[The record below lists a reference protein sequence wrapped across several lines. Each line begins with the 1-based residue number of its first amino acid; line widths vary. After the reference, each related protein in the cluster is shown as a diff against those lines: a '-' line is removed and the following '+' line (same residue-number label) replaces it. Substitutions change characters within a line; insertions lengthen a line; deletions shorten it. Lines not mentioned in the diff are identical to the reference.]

1 MQKPTKAF
9 ADMVLELADKL
20 EAVLNEMYPDGQLI
34 PVFVSP
40 ESLRASARDL
50 TRNAEDTQRSAEPS
64 LAPSRFAPLYPVT
77 LYQAGCTSCGAV
89 SPAEIDEHLVCVE
102 HEDHDFSDAPIDV
115 SEVGS

>member
-9 ADMVLELADKL
+9 ADMVFELADKL

-50 TRNAEDTQRSAEPS
+50 TRNAE
-64 LAPSRFAPLYPVT
+64 
-77 LYQAGCTSCGAV
+77 
-89 SPAEIDEHLVCVE
+89 VCE
-102 HEDHDFSDAPIDV
+102 DHEDHNFHPVGWPV
-115 SEVGS
+115 SGGA